1 MAETGIG
8 SHGQISDVHS
18 DAIRE
23 PRRPAKLLEIRWLGL
38 LVLGVVGGFAQS
50 PARRVFLKVQGG
62 CLPP

>member
-23 PRRPAKLLEIRWLGL
+23 PRRPAKLLPSPGAAA
-38 LVLGVVGGFAQS
+38 LVSAWQPDAEADPLAGRHQ
-50 PARRVFLKVQGG
+50 PRHQGG
-62 CLPP
+62 